1 MSIAEFLFQKKIKTK
16 YSCYIFEIN
25 DKKVKNLLK
34 NQKFQ
39 KTYRFF
45 HLYGHNLKIAYNEST
60 NKEEKERRGETDGN
74 LRS

>member
-1 MSIAEFLFQKKIKTK
+1 MSIEEFLFQKKIKAK

-45 HLYGHNLKIAYNEST
+45 HLYGHYKKMTYNEGT
-60 NKEEKERRGETDGN
+60 NKEEKKEEVRPMGI
-74 LRS
+74 